1 MSGCHFRYEDL
12 PAHLKVQVDALLAGK
27 KSGVRGQESESRCQ
41 EADVGGQKLQ
51 AGGERPAR
59 AIVRSPNKTEAVYR
73 AEVIGRRTDVA
84 AVHYEGIT
92 VRMANG
98 HRYTPDWVVVTAS
111 GRIECHEVKG
121 GYALHSH
128 QRARLAFDQAR
139 IEFPWIVWVWAVK
152 TKNGWVA

>member
-12 PAHLKVQVDALLAGK
+12 PAHLKVQVDAMWDGK
-27 KSGVRGQESESRCQ
+27 KSEFRSQESE
-41 EADVGGQKLQ
+41 GGDRKTEPG
-51 AGGERPAR
+51 AGRPA
-59 AIVRSPNKTEAVYR
+59 AGRSPNKTEASYR
-73 AEVIGRRTDVA
+73 AEVIARRTDVA
-84 AVHYEGIT
+84 AVHYEGLT

-98 HRYTPDWVVVTAS
+98 HRYTPDWVVVTAG
-111 GRIECHEVKG
+111 GRVECHEVKG

-152 TKNGWVA
+152 TKNGWRA

>member
-12 PAHLKVQVDALLAGK
+12 PAHLKVQVDAIMAVK
-27 KSGVRGQESESRCQ
+27 KSGVRSQQPE
-41 EADVGGQKLQ
+41 GGDRKTEPG
-51 AGGERPAR
+51 AGRPAT
-59 AIVRSPNKTEAVYR
+59 AGRSPNKTEASYR
-73 AEVIGRRTDVA
+73 AEVISRRTDVA
-84 AVHYEGIT
+84 AVHYEGLT

-98 HRYTPDWVVVTAS
+98 HRYTPDWVVVTAG

-139 IEFPWIVWVWAVK
+139 IEFPWIMWVWAVK
-152 TKNGWVA
+152 TKNGWRS

>member
-12 PAHLKVQVDALLAGK
+12 PAHLKVQVDAMWDGK
-27 KSGVRGQESESRCQ
+27 KSEVRGQKSEFRSQESE
-41 EADVGGQKLQ
+41 GK
-51 AGGERPAR
+51 AGEDRPAR
-59 AIVRSPNKTEAVYR
+59 AAGRCPNKTEASYR
-73 AEVIGRRTDVA
+73 ADVIARRTDVA
-84 AVHYEGIT
+84 AVHYEGLT

-152 TKNGWVA
+152 TKNGWRS

>member
-12 PAHLKVQVDALLAGK
+12 PAHLKVQVDAIMAGE
-27 KSGVRGQESESRCQ
+27 KSGFRSQNPEGGDRKTEPG
-41 EADVGGQKLQ
+41 VG
-51 AGGERPAR
+51 RPA
-59 AIVRSPNKTEAVYR
+59 ASGRSPNKTEASYR
-73 AEVIGRRTDVA
+73 AEVIARRTDVA
-84 AVHYEGIT
+84 AVHYEGLT

-111 GRIECHEVKG
+111 GRVECHEVKG

-139 IEFPWIVWVWAVK
+139 IEFPWIMWVWAVR
-152 TKNGWVA
+152 TKNGWRS

>member
-12 PAHLKVQVDALLAGK
+12 PAHLKVQVDAIMAGE
-27 KSGVRGQESESRCQ
+27 KSEFRSQESE
-41 EADVGGQKLQ
+41 GGGRKTETG
-51 AGGERPAR
+51 AGRPAR
-59 AIVRSPNKTEAVYR
+59 AVGRSPNKTEASYR
-73 AEVIGRRTDVA
+73 AEVIARRTDVA
-84 AVHYEGIT
+84 AVHYEGLT

-98 HRYTPDWVVVTAS
+98 HRYTPDWVVVTAG

-139 IEFPWIVWVWAVK
+139 IEFPWIMWVWAVK
-152 TKNGWVA
+152 TKNGWRS

>member
-12 PAHLKVQVDALLAGK
+12 PAHLKVQVDAIMAVK
-27 KSGVRGQESESRCQ
+27 KSGVRGQKSEFRSQESE
-41 EADVGGQKLQ
+41 GKT
-51 AGGERPAR
+51 GEHRPAR
-59 AIVRSPNKTEAVYR
+59 AAGRSPNKTEASYR
-73 AEVIGRRTDVA
+73 AEVIAWRTDVA
-84 AVHYEGIT
+84 AVHYEGLT

-111 GRIECHEVKG
+111 GRLECHEVKG

-152 TKNGWVA
+152 TKNGWRS